1 MAYLAFFMV
10 LALIEI
16 ASAMAVYVLRDLL
29 HSVLALA
36 AFFTVNSAL
45 LLMLAQPMIA
55 LLQLFIMVGGI
66 STFIFVGVASS
77 GYSRFRSENYNAL
90 GIAYIALFVLLAV
103 SIALSQVYGSAHNVL
118 SATLIAQS
126 LSGNVALLYFAAL
139 LLFGAGF
146 GSIVVMKRL
155 EGARR

>member
-1 MAYLAFFMV
+1 MALLAFFMV

-16 ASAMAVYVLRDLL
+16 ASAMAVYMLRDLL

-36 AFFTVNSAL
+36 SFFTVNSAL

-77 GYSRFRSENYNAL
+77 GYSRFRSENYHAL

-103 SIALSQVYGSAHNVL
+103 SIVMSQVYGSANNQL
-118 SATLIAQS
+118 SPTAIAQS
-126 LSGNVALLYFAAL
+126 LSGNIALLYFAVL

-146 GSIVVMKRL
+146 SSIVVMKRL